1 MKNFK
6 GTIEMAF
13 SSIIDNKLR
22 YILTLIGI
30 VLGISSLIAIV
41 SLGNGMGDEIKESI
55 ISSDGTRSV
64 SLTFTPSERFSPLDN
79 INAFNEFTMNT
90 IKSIAGVEKVEKEFS
105 AITEMKIK
113 DKSVMIGVN
122 CSTKENN
129 LGTNKIIIGRTFNQN
144 ELEKVSRVC
153 IINKSLKNKLFENKD
168 PLGEIIQVAEKPM
181 KIIGV
186 TEGDTVS
193 SFINFES
200 IYIPKPTWSITY
212 GDDSAR
218 SLKITIKEKYEI
230 NDVSKKIV
238 DKLNKVTNLE
248 GKYEVSNMENI
259 AKSIGKVS
267 SILTGFVAS
276 IASIS
281 LVVGGIGIM
290 NIMYMAIVERT
301 KEIGIRRALGA
312 TSKNILFQFLIESVV
327 ICLIG
332 GVIGVLLG
340 IGLANVIAGIIKIHA
355 RTSFS
360 IIALGLGTSTFM
372 GVVFG
377 ISPALK
383 AAKLNPIDALSYE

>member
-6 GTIEMAF
+6 EIIEMAF

-41 SLGNGMGDEIKESI
+41 SLGNGMGDGIKESI
-55 ISSDGTRSV
+55 ISNDGTRSIT
-64 SLTFTPSERFSPLDN
+64 LTFTPSENFSPLDN

-90 IKSIAGVEKVEKEFS
+90 IRNIPGVDKVEKEFS
-105 AITEMKIK
+105 AVTEMQIK
-113 DKSVMIGVN
+113 DKPVMISVN
-122 CSTKENN
+122 CSTQENN
-129 LGTNKIIIGRTFNQN
+129 PSNKKIIYGRNFNEN
-144 ELEKVSRVC
+144 ELNKVSRVC
-153 IINKSLKNKLFENKD
+153 IINKSLKEKLFENKNAI
-168 PLGEIIQVAEKPM
+168 GEIIQLTNKPM
-181 KIIGV
+181 RIIGV
-186 TEGDTVS
+186 IDGDGPA
-193 SFINFES
+193 SFINFDN
-200 IYIPKPTWSITY
+200 IYIPKSTWSITY

-218 SLKITIKEKYEI
+218 SLKISIKDKYDI
-230 NDVSKKIV
+230 NEVSKKIV
-238 DKLNKVTNLE
+238 DKLNKVTNLD
-248 GKYEVSNMENI
+248 GTYEVFNMENI
-259 AKSIGKVS
+259 AKSINKVS

-332 GVIGVLLG
+332 GIIGVLLG
-340 IGLANVIAGIIKIHA
+340 IGLANLIANIIKIHA
-355 RTSFS
+355 RTSLS
-360 IIALGLGTSTFM
+360 IIILGLGTSTFM